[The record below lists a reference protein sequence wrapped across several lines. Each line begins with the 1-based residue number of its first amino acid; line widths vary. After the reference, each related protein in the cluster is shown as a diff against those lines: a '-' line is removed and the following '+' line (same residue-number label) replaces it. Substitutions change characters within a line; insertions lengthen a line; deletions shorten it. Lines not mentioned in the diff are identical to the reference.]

1 MRLTVHRD
9 LYAVVRLDPDAEVP
23 GWAVAGPVSSVTRTG
38 SELSIVCRESDVPA
52 AASAERGWCVLE
64 VAGPLAFTLTGVLA
78 SLAVP
83 LAAAEITLF
92 ALSTFET
99 DYLLVRERDLARA
112 CDALR
117 GAGHTVDLP

>member
-1 MRLTVHRD
+1 MRLTAHGN

-23 GWAVAGPVSSVTRTG
+23 GWAGAGPISSVTRTA
-38 SELSIVCRESDVPA
+38 SELSVVCREADVPE
-52 AASAERGWCVLE
+52 AASAERGWRLLE

-78 SLAVP
+78 SLVVP
-83 LAAAEITLF
+83 LAEAGITLF

-99 DYLLVRERDLARA
+99 DYLLVRERDLGRA

-117 GAGHTVDLP
+117 GAGHTVDAP